1 MDQSF
6 EALHP
11 RRPDGRFDTKAAAG
25 PAGITLDPA
34 DGEEET
40 KFPRCVTDEDAKEQ
54 IRRAL
59 EGSVGEYDID
69 AIFDEVFDYDDGYDE
84 ETNACCLSSAGYYDT
99 TSDPE
104 EFWQIA
110 FNHQLPDN

>member
-1 MDQSF
+1 MRLKLLGWAFSHT
-6 EALHP
+6 ARSRP
-11 RRPDGRFDTKAAAG
+11 RAPSYPGWSAHYDGNRPASQ
-25 PAGITLDPA
+25 
-34 DGEEET
+34 
-40 KFPRCVTDEDAKEQ
+40 DAKEQ

-84 ETNACCLSSAGYYDT
+84 ETNACCLNSAGYYDT

>member
-1 MDQSF
+1 MDQLL
-6 EALHP
+6 EA
-11 RRPDGRFDTKAAAG
+11 FSSSVS
-25 PAGITLDPA
+25 
-34 DGEEET
+34 EENEDKT
-40 KFPRCVTDEDAKEQ
+40 KFSRCVTAEDAKEQ

-69 AIFDEVFDYDDGYDE
+69 AIFDEVFDHDDGYDE
-84 ETNACCLSSAGYYDT
+84 ETNACCLNSAGYYDT

>member
-1 MDQSF
+1 MDQLLETF
-6 EALHP
+6 KLG
-11 RRPDGRFDTKAAAG
+11 D
-25 PAGITLDPA
+25 
-34 DGEEET
+34 DGEKT
-40 KFPRCVTDEDAKEQ
+40 KFLRCATAEDAKQQ
-54 IRRAL
+54 IRWAL

>member
-1 MDQSF
+1 
-6 EALHP
+6 
-11 RRPDGRFDTKAAAG
+11 
-25 PAGITLDPA
+25 
-34 DGEEET
+34 
-40 KFPRCVTDEDAKEQ
+40 
-54 IRRAL
+54 
-59 EGSVGEYDID
+59 
-69 AIFDEVFDYDDGYDE
+69 VFDYDDGYDE